1 MQFTTETNPTV
12 RANGEERQFTGN
24 WQRGQMDAPEVVVV
38 PCVDVELPPAM
49 GGNAYADYRRDFAR
63 DVAMHFS
70 RAARAIPQVRE
81 VRGWMR
87 GDRMV
92 LAARFVVATGHR
104 PPTRAEMDGAAQI
117 LADGLAQRTLP
128 YARLSFADPGEWTQ
142 GAPLP
147 D

>member
-1 MQFTTETNPTV
+1 
-12 RANGEERQFTGN
+12 
-24 WQRGQMDAPEVVVV
+24 MDMLEVVVI
-38 PCVDVELPPAM
+38 PCVDVELPPTM
-49 GGNAYADYRRDFAR
+49 DGVVSSDYRRDFAR
-63 DVAMHFS
+63 DVTMHFS

-92 LAARFVVATGHR
+92 LAARFVVAAGNR

-128 YARLSFADPGEWTQ
+128 YVRLSFADPGEWTQ

-147 D
+147 E